1 MLLPF
6 RCHLPVSGLP
16 QPTGQAFVQSHT
28 FPTDSRRK
36 VFVYWNDDKGQVIGR
51 IILSLLIFVF
61 GDRNWRPPPTYV
73 ITELQISLDLRKLIL
88 TGNNPD
94 GPSSC
99 CCKFLV
105 VFSLPVSS
113 AVRCRVLYRKTIGA
127 GTSVRFGFP
136 NVRPVVSDERSEEFR
151 PVSEGKSLDPDR
163 SRRTGLTG
171 TRIPGDRT

>member
-113 AVRCRVLYRKTIGA
+113 AVRCRVLCRKTIG
-127 GTSVRFGFP
+127 
-136 NVRPVVSDERSEEFR
+136 VVSNYTDD
-151 PVSEGKSLDPDR
+151 GIDR
-163 SRRTGLTG
+163 SLF
-171 TRIPGDRT
+171 IYCDSDRFLQRESKLIEKMA